1 MNRNQTEKIAQAV
14 QLILD
19 HFGVKNSIATIQDG
33 TVANMMIDD
42 DLVFSNNQL
51 RVFSV
56 GDKVYVV
63 DYVTWREDQNQLDRD
78 DSLLDSEVRKEI
90 AFVERKFIWDID
102 AKQQRLYRSDDAW
115 ENLILELEKK
125 ALDED
130 YAKNPPDNM
139 SLAEG
144 FVETK

>member
-1 MNRNQTEKIAQAV
+1 MNRNQPEKIAQAV

-51 RVFSV
+51 KVFSV
-56 GDKVYVV
+56 GDKMYVV
-63 DYVTWREDQNQLDRD
+63 DYVIWREDQNQLDRD
-78 DSLLDSEVRKEI
+78 DSLLDGEVRKEI
-90 AFVERKFIWDID
+90 ALVERKFIWDID

-144 FVETK
+144 FVETE

>member
-33 TVANMMIDD
+33 TVAHMMIDD